1 MTAYSRLRLELESN
15 PRSWL
20 VTGAAGFIGS
30 NIVEE
35 LLRLGQRVT
44 GMDNFAAG
52 RHANLEE
59 IKNSVS
65 GRQWDGFTFIEGD
78 IRNLEACQQAAKG
91 ADYILHQAALGSVPK
106 SIEDPAA
113 FNANNVS
120 GFLHMLLAARDQM
133 VRRFV
138 YASSSA
144 VYGDDPTLPKKE
156 EILGHQLSPYAAT
169 KYFNEIYAEVFARCY
184 GLPSI
189 GLRYFNIFGQRQD
202 PEGAYAA
209 VIPQWLARM
218 IQNQEVSING
228 DGETS
233 RDFCHVQNAVQAN
246 LLAATTQNN
255 EAVNQAFNVA
265 VSART
270 TLNELFEILRVRLA
284 PYYPH
289 LKEFKPVYRDFRPG
303 DVRHSQADISKA
315 VRLLGYA
322 PTHSLE
328 TGLDAALDWYRRNAR
343 AQRPS

>member
-1 MTAYSRLRLELESN
+1 
-15 PRSWL
+15 
-20 VTGAAGFIGS
+20 
-30 NIVEE
+30 
-35 LLRLGQRVT
+35 
-44 GMDNFAAG
+44 
-52 RHANLEE
+52 LEE